1 MFCIFCWNLDS
12 QALHI
17 WCWSLPPSPLFLSA
31 AATEQRRRR
40 PGLQKLENSF
50 NPGQVTGYRY
60 KPSHP
65 SLLRR
70 TLGKLFTP
78 RAGPQGTIQM
88 SRCLAMVFF
97 SLRINPLPAHQLIS
111 KDIFN
116 QPGHFKLLF
125 SFFLFQKGDFVK
137 NYTSLTFWTVPASS
151 PIACWASENF
161 IPLEAQ
167 GSYVEKALLGSIC
180 QGVLCALIYIE
191 KMKNSD
197 RVFISMYQRVQMKF
211 NPFKCL
217 LMVF

>member
-1 MFCIFCWNLDS
+1 MLNKNTQHQLAGDIFFCSFVENNPIIMFYELAGSPWDKEVCFCIFCWNLDS

-97 SLRINPLPAHQLIS
+97 SLRMNPLPAH
-111 KDIFN
+111 
-116 QPGHFKLLF
+116 
-125 SFFLFQKGDFVK
+125 
-137 NYTSLTFWTVPASS
+137 
-151 PIACWASENF
+151 
-161 IPLEAQ
+161 
-167 GSYVEKALLGSIC
+167 
-180 QGVLCALIYIE
+180 
-191 KMKNSD
+191 
-197 RVFISMYQRVQMKF
+197 
-211 NPFKCL
+211 
-217 LMVF
+217 